1 MVDEVGSGPGL
12 RLPRPA
18 AALRQAFADGYS
30 LAHLRADVLA
40 GLVVGIVALPLSMA
54 LAIATGMPPQYGL
67 YTAIVAGAVIAL
79 LGGSRCQVSGPTAAF
94 VAILLPVTAKFGPG
108 GLMIAT
114 ALAGLMLM
122 ALGLARLG
130 RLIEFVPYPVITGFT
145 AGIAVVI
152 ATGQVKDLLGLEG
165 VERGEHW
172 HEVVG
177 QIVAH
182 AHTLDPWDFGIG
194 LLTLLLLIWLPKV
207 IRRVP
212 APLLAIGATA
222 VLAHFLNQL
231 GGVHIAT
238 IASKFSYL
246 QDGVRTPGI
255 PPWPP
260 QFHLP
265 WDWAGPDGLPL
276 ELSWVNFKTLLGMA
290 VAICMLGAI
299 ESLLSAVAADAMSGT
314 RHDPDAELLAQGA
327 GNLIAPFFGGFA
339 ATGAIARTATNIRSG
354 ARSPIAALVH
364 VLFLL
369 AAMLLLAPIL
379 GEMPMAAMAAL
390 LMMVAWRMADGRH
403 FVHVMRTA
411 PRSDILV
418 LLCCFVFTVGIDMV
432 WGVTAGMVLASLL
445 FMRRMAELSGTRLM
459 REQHPEHGPIPAGV
473 LVYEIE
479 GPLFFGAATRTMNAL
494 QSIGGTGAVVLD
506 LDGVPVMDATGVV
519 NLESAI
525 SRLHKA
531 HVPLVITGLQPRVSA
546 ILDKAHVAP
555 DGKHLHFR
563 GTLQEG
569 VALAGQLAAQHA
581 ARPQPGHP

>member
-1 MVDEVGSGPGL
+1 MAFGSDPGP
-12 RLPRPA
+12 RLPRPG

-54 LAIATGMPPQYGL
+54 LAIATGMPPQFGL

-114 ALAGLMLM
+114 ALAGLMLI
-122 ALGLARLG
+122 ALGLCRLG
-130 RLIEFVPYPVITGFT
+130 RLIAFVPYPVVTGFT
-145 AGIAVVI
+145 AGIALVI

-165 VERGEHW
+165 VERREHW

-177 QIVAH
+177 QIAAH
-182 AHTLDPWDFGIG
+182 ILTFDAWDFGIG
-194 LLTLLLLIWLPKV
+194 ALTLALLIWLPRV

-212 APLLAIGATA
+212 APLLAIGAAT
-222 VLAHFLNQL
+222 LIAHFLNQRP
-231 GGVHIAT
+231 GVDIAT

-246 QDGVRTPGI
+246 DHGVRMPGI

-260 QFHLP
+260 GFKLP
-265 WDWAGPDGLPL
+265 WDWPGPSGQPL
-276 ELSWVNFKTLLGMA
+276 ELSWENFKTLLAMA

-299 ESLLSAVAADAMSGT
+299 ESLLSATAADAMSDQ
-314 RHDPDAELLAQGA
+314 RHDPDSELLAQGA

-354 ARSPIAALVH
+354 ARSPIAAVVH
-364 VLFLL
+364 TVFLL
-369 AAMLLLAPIL
+369 LAMLLLAPVL

-390 LMMVAWRMADGRH
+390 LMMVAWRMADLRH
-403 FVHVMRTA
+403 FGHVIRTA
-411 PRSDILV
+411 PRSDTLV
-418 LLCCFVFTVGIDMV
+418 LLGCFAFTVGIDMV

-445 FMRRMAELSGTRLM
+445 FMRRMSELSGTRLV
-459 REQHPEHGPIPAGV
+459 REHHPEHGPIPPGV
-473 LVYEIE
+473 LVYEID

-506 LDGVPVMDATGVV
+506 LEGVPVMDATGVV

-525 SRLHKA
+525 TRLHKA
-531 HVPLVITGLQPRVSA
+531 HVPLVITGLQPCVSA
-546 ILDKAHVAP
+546 ILDKAHVQP
-555 DGKHLHFR
+555 DGVHLHFR
-563 GTLQEG
+563 DSLQAG
-569 VALAGQLAAQHA
+569 VELAGQLARV
-581 ARPQPGHP
+581 RPVAPGHP